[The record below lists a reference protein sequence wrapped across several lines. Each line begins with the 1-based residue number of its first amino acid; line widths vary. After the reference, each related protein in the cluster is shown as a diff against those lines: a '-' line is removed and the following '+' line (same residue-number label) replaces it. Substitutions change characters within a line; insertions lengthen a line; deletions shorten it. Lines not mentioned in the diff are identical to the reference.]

1 MCAAQRSPRDARL
14 PTRAAQRFGAEKS
27 KANKA
32 KNAIDFTEAAILW
45 NDERR
50 IEIPARTVG
59 EARVLVIGVIG
70 IISVRRSRAEE
81 VELYEGQNQ

>member
-1 MCAAQRSPRDARL
+1 MEFEFD
-14 PTRAAQRFGAEKS
+14 AEKS

-32 KNAIDFTEAAILW
+32 KHGIDFIEAAVLW

-50 IEIPARTVG
+50 IEIGARTVG

-70 IISVRRSRAEE
+70 EQCWSAVVTHRKNKIRIISVRRSRPEE
-81 VELYEGQNQ
+81 VELYEDQDE

>member
-1 MCAAQRSPRDARL
+1 MEFEFD
-14 PTRAAQRFGAEKS
+14 AEKS

-32 KNAIDFTEAAILW
+32 KHGIDFTEAATLW

-59 EARVLVIGVIG
+59 EARVMVIGVIAG
-70 IISVRRSRAEE
+70 QCWSAVVTQRRNNIRIISVRRSRAEE
-81 VELYEGQNQ
+81 VNLYEG

>member
-1 MCAAQRSPRDARL
+1 MEFEFD
-14 PTRAAQRFGAEKS
+14 AEKS
-27 KANKA
+27 TANKA
-32 KNAIDFTEAAILW
+32 KHGIDFTEAARLW

-59 EARVLVIGVIG
+59 EARVMVIGVIDSQCWSAVVTHRKERIR

-81 VELYEGQNQ
+81 VKLYEGKDK